1 MRRRFAY
8 TAFPFSFSITPRL
21 RPAFGFAD
29 VRADVQRLQIVRGRA
44 AVIALIRHDFLD
56 HLDGA
61 IVHSSHGLRV
71 AQQSQTRSVGSWS
84 VSPSSALHRCP
95 DDRAR
100 LEIDRVLRLVGQVRP
115 PIFHLGDLGVGIV
128 RMRPVVISRVVRLF
142 TYSWAEKKNVAMTAR
157 EALAFIRKH
166 GVVLE
171 SARGPVPSLAQVIA
185 GEPVRGSWWSH
196 PKSPEIFAVT
206 RAVRDSDDVLVC
218 RLIDGKITFVHRRL
232 WPALVRV
239 ADRLPSVRLSQLRE
253 VHTRSGRHVTTE
265 VPFPDWVPSN
275 VRAVARSLSE
285 AAALAAFAWIE

>member
-1 MRRRFAY
+1 M
-8 TAFPFSFSITPRL
+8 PR
-21 RPAFGFAD
+21 
-29 VRADVQRLQIVRGRA
+29 
-44 AVIALIRHDFLD
+44 
-56 HLDGA
+56 
-61 IVHSSHGLRV
+61 S
-71 AQQSQTRSVGSWS
+71 
-84 VSPSSALHRCP
+84 
-95 DDRAR
+95 
-100 LEIDRVLRLVGQVRP
+100 E
-115 PIFHLGDLGVGIV
+115 
-128 RMRPVVISRVVRLF
+128 
-142 TYSWAEKKNVAMTAR
+142 NVAMTAR

-196 PKSPEIFAVT
+196 PKSREIFAVT